1 MVLSFAAI
9 SEFVMLAEIVFVNV
23 IELILSYVLAPFG
36 LPQLDTVYLLLVLK
50 NREDGVQLPQSHI

>member
-1 MVLSFAAI
+1 
-9 SEFVMLAEIVFVNV
+9 
-23 IELILSYVLAPFG
+23 